1 MGVYISIFANTKNIN
16 NFTGDN
22 MKCKNL
28 INLLDDFNEQNAIA
42 ALNLNPEKV
51 IFLYQN
57 NKEDFEEFETIK
69 SYLKDKLREVEIEG
83 IPIDE
88 VKSKYIEPIIKEYNG
103 EDTLINLAGGS
114 KLMSLIA
121 YRAAEKYEITSI
133 FVDVEHE
140 SILNLTDN
148 SIHKLDIELKELKVK
163 DFIEST
169 GGKILLQSTDLFNK
183 ANVQKFIDYIIKNYE
198 LWNDFKMTLIQSNIA
213 QNNDSLTNRAI
224 ISLKGINNEDRKEYY
239 KLLTK
244 FKELNLINFTYKD
257 DEQVVIYFNNSEIK
271 TLFLKTGTWLEVLV
285 YKIVKEIKAVDDVQ
299 SGVLFL
305 WDNEVRNVK
314 NEIDVLASVKS
325 QLVYI
330 SCKDTSKYD
339 DGTLN
344 ELQVYAE
351 QLGGDDVKKIL
362 VATKPSHKRST
373 FSRAEEMGIHIVIFD
388 GNVEKLKNNLQSVI
402 LC

>member
-1 MGVYISIFANTKNIN
+1 
-16 NFTGDN
+16 
-22 MKCKNL
+22 
-28 INLLDDFNEQNAIA
+28 
-42 ALNLNPEKV
+42 
-51 IFLYQN
+51 
-57 NKEDFEEFETIK
+57 
-69 SYLKDKLREVEIEG
+69 
-83 IPIDE
+83 
-88 VKSKYIEPIIKEYNG
+88 
-103 EDTLINLAGGS
+103 
-114 KLMSLIA
+114 
-121 YRAAEKYEITSI
+121 
-133 FVDVEHE
+133 
-140 SILNLTDN
+140 
-148 SIHKLDIELKELKVK
+148 LKVQGAK
-163 DFIEST
+163 FF
-169 GGKILLQSTDLFNK
+169 LQSTDLFNK

-362 VATKPSHKRST
+362 VATKPSYKRST

-402 LC
+402 LY

>member
-1 MGVYISIFANTKNIN
+1 
-16 NFTGDN
+16 
-22 MKCKNL
+22 MKCKIL
-28 INLLDDFNEQNAIA
+28 INFLDDFNEQNAIA
-42 ALNLNPEKV
+42 ALNLNPEKI

-57 NKEDFEEFETIK
+57 NIEDFEEFETIK
-69 SYLKDKLREVEIEG
+69 SYLKDRLTDIEIEG

-88 VKSKYIEPIIKEYNG
+88 VKSKYIEPIISEYSG
-103 EDTLINLAGGS
+103 EDTVINLAGGS

-121 YRAAEKYEITSI
+121 YRAAEKYEITSV

-140 SILNLTDN
+140 SILNFTDN
-148 SIHKLDIELKELKVK
+148 SIHRLDIEFADLEVE

-169 GGKILLQSTDLFNK
+169 GGKILLHSTELFNK
-183 ANVQKFIDYIIKNYE
+183 SNVQEFVDYIIKNYE
-198 LWNDFKMTLIQSNIA
+198 LWTDFKMTIIHSNFA
-213 QNNDSLTNRAI
+213 QTNDSLMNRVTI
-224 ISLKGINNEDRKEYY
+224 NLNKINNEDKKEYH

-244 FKELNLINFTYKD
+244 LKELNLIDFTYKD
-257 DEQVVIYFNNSEIK
+257 EGQVVIYFNNSEIK

-285 YKIVKEIKAVDDVQ
+285 YKIVKEIKEVDDVK

-305 WDNEVRNVK
+305 WDNDVRNVK

-339 DGTLN
+339 DSTLN

-351 QLGGDDVKKIL
+351 QLGGDDVKKVL

-388 GNVEKLKNNLQSVI
+388 GNVEKLKNNLQSII
-402 LC
+402 LS

>member
-1 MGVYISIFANTKNIN
+1 
-16 NFTGDN
+16 

-28 INLLDDFNEQNAIA
+28 INLLEDFNEQNAVA
-42 ALNLNPEKV
+42 ALNLKPEKV
-51 IFLYQN
+51 IFVYEN
-57 NKEDFEEFETIK
+57 NREDFEEFEIIK
-69 SYLKDKLREVEIEG
+69 SYLKDKLTGIEIEG

-88 VKSKYIEPIIKEYNG
+88 VKSKYIEPIIIKYSG
-103 EDTLINLAGGS
+103 EDTVINLAGGS
-114 KLMSLIA
+114 RLMSLIA
-121 YRAAEKYEITSI
+121 YRAAEKHKITSI

-140 SILNLTDN
+140 SILNFTDN
-148 SIHKLDIELKELKVK
+148 SIHRLNIEFRRLGVK

-169 GGKILLQSTDLFNK
+169 GGKILLQSTKLFNK
-183 ANVQKFIDYIIKNYE
+183 ANVQEFVDYIIKNYE
-198 LWNDFKMTLIQSNIA
+198 PWNDFKMTIIHSNIA
-213 QNNDSLTNRAI
+213 QNNDSLMNRAI
-224 ISLKGINNEDRKEYY
+224 ISLKGINNEDKKEHY
-239 KLLTK
+239 KFLTK
-244 FKELNLINFTYKD
+244 FKELDLIDFSYKD
-257 DEQVVIYFNNSEIK
+257 EDQVVIYFNNSEIK

-285 YKIVKEIKAVDDVQ
+285 YKVVKGIKEVDDVK

-305 WDNEVRNVK
+305 WDNDVRNVK
-314 NEIDVLASVKS
+314 NEIDVLAAAKS

-351 QLGGDDVKKIL
+351 QLGGVDVKKVL

-388 GNVEKLKNNLQSVI
+388 GDVEKLENKLQSIIVS
-402 LC
+402 

>member
-1 MGVYISIFANTKNIN
+1 
-16 NFTGDN
+16 

-28 INLLDDFNEQNAIA
+28 INLLDDFNEQNVIA
-42 ALNLNPEKV
+42 ALNLKPEKV

-57 NKEDFEEFETIK
+57 NREDFEEFETIK
-69 SYLKDKLREVEIEG
+69 TYLKDKLRAIEIEG

-88 VKSKYIEPIIKEYNG
+88 VKSKYIEPIIREYSRK
-103 EDTLINLAGGS
+103 DTVINLAGGS

-121 YRAAEKYEITSI
+121 YRAAGKHEITSV

-140 SILNLTDN
+140 CILNLTDN
-148 SIHKLDIELKELKVK
+148 SIHKLDIELEDLRVK

-169 GGKILLQSTDLFNK
+169 GGKILLHSTDLFNK
-183 ANVQKFIDYIIKNYE
+183 ANIQEFVDYIIKNYE
-198 LWNDFKMTLIQSNIA
+198 LWNDFKMTIIQSNIA
-213 QNNDSLTNRAI
+213 QNNDSLMNKATIN
-224 ISLKGINNEDRKEYY
+224 LKGINNEDKKEYH

-244 FKELNLINFTYKD
+244 FKELKLIDFRYKD
-257 DEQVVIYFNNSEIK
+257 EEQVVIYFNNSEIK

-285 YKIVKEIKAVDDVQ
+285 YKIVKEIKEVDDVK

-305 WDNEVRNVK
+305 WDNDVRNVK

-330 SCKDTSKYD
+330 SCKDTAKYD

-351 QLGGDDVKKIL
+351 QLGGDNVKKVL

-373 FSRAEEMGIHIVIFD
+373 FSRAEEMEIHIVIFD
-388 GNVEKLKNNLQSVI
+388 GNVEKLKNNLQGIIVS
-402 LC
+402 

>member
-1 MGVYISIFANTKNIN
+1 
-16 NFTGDN
+16 
-22 MKCKNL
+22 MKCKIL
-28 INLLDDFNEQNAIA
+28 INLLENFNEQNAIA
-42 ALNLNPEKV
+42 ALNLKPEKV

-57 NKEDFEEFETIK
+57 NREDFEEFETIK
-69 SYLKDKLREVEIEG
+69 SYLNDKVTEVEIEG
-83 IPIDE
+83 IPIHE
-88 VKSKYIEPIIKEYNG
+88 VKSKYIEPIIIKYSG
-103 EDTLINLAGGS
+103 EDTVINLAGGS

-121 YRAAEKYEITSI
+121 YRAAEKHEITSV

-140 SILNLTDN
+140 SILNFTDN
-148 SIHKLDIELKELKVK
+148 SIHKLNIELEDLEVK

-169 GGKILLQSTDLFNK
+169 GGKILLHSTDLFEK
-183 ANVQKFIDYIIKNYE
+183 SNVQEFVDYIIKNYE
-198 LWNDFKMTLIQSNIA
+198 LWNDFKMTIIHSNIA
-213 QNNDSLTNRAI
+213 QNNDSLMNRAI
-224 ISLKGINNEDRKEYY
+224 INLKGINNEDKEEYH

-244 FKELNLINFTYKD
+244 FKELNLINFSYK
-257 DEQVVIYFNNSEIK
+257 EEQQVVIYFNNGEIK

-285 YKIVKEIKAVDDVQ
+285 YKTVKGIKEVDDVK

-305 WDNEVRNVK
+305 WDNDVRNVK

-351 QLGGDDVKKIL
+351 QLGGDDVKKVL

-373 FSRAEEMGIHIVIFD
+373 FSRAEEMEIHIVIFD
-388 GNVEKLKNNLQSVI
+388 GNVEKLRNNLQSII
-402 LC
+402 LTKKW

>member
-1 MGVYISIFANTKNIN
+1 
-16 NFTGDN
+16 

-42 ALNLNPEKV
+42 VLNLNPQKV

-69 SYLKDKLREVEIEG
+69 SYLKDKLREVDIEG

-88 VKSKYIEPIIKEYNG
+88 VKSKYIEPIIIKYSG
-103 EDTLINLAGGS
+103 EDTVINLAGGS
-114 KLMSLIA
+114 RLMSLIA
-121 YRAAEKYEITSI
+121 YRAAEKHKITSI
-133 FVDVEHE
+133 FVDIENE

-148 SIHKLDIELKELKVK
+148 SIYKLDIELEDLQVK
-163 DFIEST
+163 DFVEST

-183 ANVQKFIDYIIKNYE
+183 VNVQEFVDYIIKNYE

-213 QNNDSLTNRAI
+213 QNNDSLMNRATI
-224 ISLKGINNEDRKEYY
+224 NLSGINNEDMKEYHN
-239 KLLTK
+239 LLTK
-244 FKELNLINFTYKD
+244 FRELKLINFTYKD
-257 DEQVVIYFNNSEIK
+257 DEQVVLYFNNSEIK

-285 YKIVKEIKAVDDVQ
+285 YKIVKEIKEVDDVR

-305 WDNEVRNVK
+305 WDNEVRDVK

-325 QLVYI
+325 QLVYV

-339 DGTLN
+339 DETLN

-351 QLGGDDVKKIL
+351 QLGGADVKKIL

-373 FSRAEEMGIHIVIFD
+373 FSRAEEMGIHIIIFD
-388 GNVEKLKNNLQSVI
+388 GNVERLKSKLQSII